1 MICRPALLLA
11 LLYTLPLGVLDGVAQ
26 TVVRTLPAKTPLAVN
41 IDDHLP
47 MKVGQAIRASLLYPV
62 YSGETELLPQHTV
75 LEGTIV
81 ALTPDKKRRLHAR
94 LRGDF
99 TPFRIPVVHFS
110 SVVLTDGR
118 TLPISIG
125 DATDG
130 APYLRIVPPP
140 PNTGGLVKQT
150 FERAKQVAQ
159 DQIQIVTA
167 PDKGDRA
174 LQALY
179 MNLPYHP
186 QRVEKDTAWSFE
198 TTAPFT
204 LPADATPLVLPDPE
218 VAAKQKKKS
227 VVEAPAPVEEG
238 PPTWILQAFLTE
250 PLDSSTAKIGET
262 IHAEVAQ
269 PVFNKDKSVAVPV
282 GSVLTGTVVAAKPAR
297 SFGRSGTLRFAF
309 NQLTLPQGAPRS
321 VQTTLVGVDAPGK
334 IALDSEGQFKPA
346 ANNDLVIPLLLAALA
361 LHSLDT
367 DGGDGAQFGKNAV
380 GANGFGLVGVVLGA
394 AGQSP
399 YFAAGIGFYGTA
411 LTIYDRFIA
420 RGKQITFAHDT
431 RVTVQTTNRRSAPL
445 KPELH

>member
-1 MICRPALLLA
+1 MIRRPALLLA
-11 LLYTLPLGVLDGVAQ
+11 FLCTPVLGLLPGVAQ
-26 TVVRTLPAKTPLAVN
+26 TESRTLPAKTPLAVT
-41 IDDHLP
+41 IDNHLP
-47 MKVGQAIRASLLYPV
+47 MKVGQPIRGALLYPV
-62 YSGETELLPQHTV
+62 YSGETELLPQRTV

-81 ALTPDKKRRLHAR
+81 ALTPDKKRRLHSR

-99 TPFRIPVVHFS
+99 TPFRTPVVHFS
-110 SVVLTDGR
+110 SVALTDGR
-118 TLPISIG
+118 TAPISIG

-140 PNTGGLVKQT
+140 PNTGGIVKQT
-150 FERAKQVAQ
+150 FERAKQAAQ

-186 QRVEKDTAWSFE
+186 QRVEKNTAWSFE
-198 TTAPFT
+198 TTAAFT
-204 LPADATPLVLPDPE
+204 LPPAATPLVLPDPE
-218 VAAKQKKKS
+218 VAATKKKKKK
-227 VVEAPAPVEEG
+227 VEAPTPIEEG

-250 PLDSSTAKIGET
+250 PLDSSTAKIGEI

-269 PVFNKDKSVAVPV
+269 PVFNKDKTVAVPV
-282 GSVLTGTVVAAKPAR
+282 GSVLTGTLVAAKPAR
-297 SFGRSGTLRFAF
+297 SFGRSGTLRFDF
-309 NQLTLPQGAPRS
+309 NQLTLPQGAPHS

-346 ANNDLVIPLLLAALA
+346 ANNNVIVPLILAVLAA
-361 LHSLDT
+361 HSLDT

-411 LTIYDRFIA
+411 LTMYDRFIA
-420 RGKQITFAHDT
+420 HGKQVTFAHDT